1 MKGMVLLMGECNYE
15 WRRKKQYPW
24 TMADVS
30 AAWKAC
36 NQYYAESPIIC
47 RALYGHTIEEEHDWF
62 ELLYNIIGVWL
73 IYHRRYREWNK
84 EKSDDLA
91 ELLKFMQAYHMRIP
105 RYLERTKFYR
115 QKVK

>member
-1 MKGMVLLMGECNYE
+1 MNAIMSGEEKSSIRGQWLMFQQLG
-15 WRRKKQYPW
+15 RLVIG
-24 TMADVS
+24 TMLKVRL
-30 AAWKAC
+30 
-36 NQYYAESPIIC
+36 YAERFAVI
-47 RALYGHTIEEEHDWF
+47 R
-62 ELLYNIIGVWL
+62 LLYNIIGVWL

>member
-1 MKGMVLLMGECNYE
+1 M
-15 WRRKKQYPW
+15 QYPW
-24 TMADVS
+24 TMADV
-30 AAWKAC
+30 
-36 NQYYAESPIIC
+36 ESPIIC
-47 RALYGHTIEEEHDWF
+47 RALCGHTMEEEHDWF